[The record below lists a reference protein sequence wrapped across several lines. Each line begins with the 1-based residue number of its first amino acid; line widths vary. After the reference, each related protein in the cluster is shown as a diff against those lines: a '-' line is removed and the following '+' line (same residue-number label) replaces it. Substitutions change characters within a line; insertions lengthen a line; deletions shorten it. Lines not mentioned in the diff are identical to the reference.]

1 MKFLV
6 LRKTLDSTK
15 QYYGTDRAY
24 LSLGDEALG
33 SIIIFNSYIYDDYKY
48 LT

>member
-6 LRKTLDSTK
+6 LRKTLDCMK
-15 QYYGTDRAY
+15 QNYGTDRAY

-33 SIIIFNSYIYDDYKY
+33 SISSIHIFIVR
-48 LT
+48 